1 MHFSSK
7 FTRLDAESSW
17 PEFVRWIGFSTLS
30 DALRRK
36 HASLEEWSAFRDV
49 TPRLFSIEVGL
60 AKILKRW
67 RSTRKISFP
76 NEKSTYDA
84 LEFVGCCTTVRHQ
97 ISIKEAEQFRRRIIS
112 EILPSGRL
120 CHLDH
125 EFRIAQNLVN
135 NGWKINR
142 FGFCG
147 DPGPDFIAQR
157 GERTIEVEG
166 KCLSP
171 EIGLGV
177 SYEYAARLLTRINR
191 ELHGQNQGHLTKIKI
206 ELCGDFHEASKIEA
220 VRQHVIESYV
230 RSEGFM
236 SDNLRITVEL
246 SSLQDFLD
254 KFPNV
259 QSDDWLHD
267 TFKALRTR
275 EGDYGYFLR
284 RDNELIFCNLVPT
297 RPNRQMKNV
306 LKLISKTCERQF
318 SGSLPS
324 VLWLHLQGLD
334 PNKIDDDLNRTPD
347 FMIRMAQHVF
357 GNSKRDH
364 LAAIAFS
371 SDSDIDVGRTP
382 VFNKSVRMAT
392 AAGKVRGFDNGNC
405 KFGQIPI
412 FSTTSFGPLSRR
424 RFSV

>member
-1 MHFSSK
+1 MHFSTK
-7 FTRLDAESSW
+7 FTRPDAESSW

-135 NGWKINR
+135 NGWKINH

-157 GERTIEVEG
+157 GGE
-166 KCLSP
+166 P
-171 EIGLGV
+171 
-177 SYEYAARLLTRINR
+177 
-191 ELHGQNQGHLTKIKI
+191 
-206 ELCGDFHEASKIEA
+206 SKSKENA
-220 VRQHVIESYV
+220 FPRKSDWVFRMNMQP
-230 RSEGFM
+230 GF
-236 SDNLRITVEL
+236 
-246 SSLQDFLD
+246 LQ
-254 KFPNV
+254 
-259 QSDDWLHD
+259 
-267 TFKALRTR
+267 
-275 EGDYGYFLR
+275 
-284 RDNELIFCNLVPT
+284 ELIGNYTGKT
-297 RPNRQMKNV
+297 RATLQKS
-306 LKLISKTCERQF
+306 KLNYVAISMR
-318 SGSLPS
+318 P
-324 VLWLHLQGLD
+324 
-334 PNKIDDDLNRTPD
+334 R
-347 FMIRMAQHVF
+347 R
-357 GNSKRDH
+357 SKR
-364 LAAIAFS
+364 
-371 SDSDIDVGRTP
+371 
-382 VFNKSVRMAT
+382 
-392 AAGKVRGFDNGNC
+392 
-405 KFGQIPI
+405 
-412 FSTTSFGPLSRR
+412 
-424 RFSV
+424 